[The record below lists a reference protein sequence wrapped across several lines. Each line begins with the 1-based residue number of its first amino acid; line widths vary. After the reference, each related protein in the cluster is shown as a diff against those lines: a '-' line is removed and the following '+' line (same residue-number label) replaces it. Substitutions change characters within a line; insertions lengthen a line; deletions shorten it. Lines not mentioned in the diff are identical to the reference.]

1 MSTSEDVTAQ
11 RQPANWADRRDTQR
25 VVYCTQVNLT
35 SDTNFYTGFSNNIS
49 EGGIFVAT
57 HLLRAHGSRMEV
69 EFSLPD
75 GGPPIR
81 VESVVRWVCDVHA
94 SERPGMGLQ
103 FCELSEND
111 RRRIESFVQQRGET
125 IFYED

>member
-1 MSTSEDVTAQ
+1 MSVAERACIDDRSASWAERREKPRARYVTA
-11 RQPANWADRRDTQR
+11 
-25 VVYCTQVNLT
+25 VHLS
-35 SDTNFYTGFSNNIS
+35 SDSNFYTGFSNNVS

-57 HLLRAHGSRMEV
+57 HLLRIHGTVITV

-81 VESVVRWVCDVHA
+81 VESVVRWTCDSDA

-103 FCELSEND
+103 FRNLRAED
-111 RRRIESFVQQRGET
+111 RRRIEAFVVQRET
-125 IFYED
+125 LFYED

>member
-1 MSTSEDVTAQ
+1 MSTSEGVVAQ
-11 RQPANWADRRDTQR
+11 QRPVDWADRRDRQR

-35 SDTNFYTGFSNNIS
+35 SETNFYTGFSNNVS

-57 HLLRAHGSRMEV
+57 HVLRAHGSVMEV

-81 VESVVRWVCDVHA
+81 VESVVRWVCDDQA

-103 FCELSEND
+103 FQNLAEAD
-111 RRRIESFVQQRGET
+111 RRRIEAFVQQRGET